1 MTTAALMGGRFLL
14 YRGKFYIYKKVGE
27 YMFMS
32 CENATGQKEILN
44 QVKTKKVDQYTKFR
58 YENFK
63 SNGIV
68 DPEGTDE
75 FAKYIYDTMKLNA
88 FSLIESET
96 IVKELTL
103 MIENDKKLILR
114 EPLTAVDKYKEEGI

>member
-1 MTTAALMGGRFLL
+1 
-14 YRGKFYIYKKVGE
+14 
-27 YMFMS
+27 MFMS
-32 CENATGQKEILN
+32 CENVPDQKEILN

-58 YENFK
+58 YENLK

-68 DPEGTDE
+68 DPERIDE
-75 FAKYIYDTMKLNA
+75 FAKYIYETMKLNA